1 MQASDQGSQL
11 GLISGPEHVQQRPSF
26 VHGSVQ
32 ILNSDNQLLEG
43 VPLGCIESGIG
54 KRRKSRGLTSKE
66 ITVEDMNQLEPIDAH
81 NQSQELKGLEGR
93 VYKKQ
98 LSMVDKFRSYLMAE
112 QGAALGESDDYFRL
126 ERYEQ
131 EMQQRNAIEPDQS
144 SQSIYNKKLKRYA
157 QSRSQFASFLSDAA
171 TSVVSKVSVV
181 VQIEPGSMK
190 GSVISLVAS
199 CLGAGT
205 LTMPYIVSKRVM
217 GAFVSYYAGMLII
230 KCNEMTGKTDY
241 EEFAQ
246 IAFGKRFAKVV
257 AVFFLT
263 SLLGFATAYVALAK
277 TLVPTAMESTFGK
290 ENLPNLMRDTH
301 EGRIFMLTIVT
312 FGLFLPLSLPRE
324 LSALRFSSAL
334 GVLCTLILMI
344 VISYQ
349 FLGNKDLVASPE

>member
-1 MQASDQGSQL
+1 
-11 GLISGPEHVQQRPSF
+11 
-26 VHGSVQ
+26 
-32 ILNSDNQLLEG
+32 
-43 VPLGCIESGIG
+43 
-54 KRRKSRGLTSKE
+54 
-66 ITVEDMNQLEPIDAH
+66 
-81 NQSQELKGLEGR
+81 
-93 VYKKQ
+93 
-98 LSMVDKFRSYLMAE
+98 
-112 QGAALGESDDYFRL
+112 
-126 ERYEQ
+126 
-131 EMQQRNAIEPDQS
+131 
-144 SQSIYNKKLKRYA
+144 
-157 QSRSQFASFLSDAA
+157 
-171 TSVVSKVSVV
+171 
-181 VQIEPGSMK
+181 
-190 GSVISLVAS
+190 
-199 CLGAGT
+199 
-205 LTMPYIVSKRVM
+205 M